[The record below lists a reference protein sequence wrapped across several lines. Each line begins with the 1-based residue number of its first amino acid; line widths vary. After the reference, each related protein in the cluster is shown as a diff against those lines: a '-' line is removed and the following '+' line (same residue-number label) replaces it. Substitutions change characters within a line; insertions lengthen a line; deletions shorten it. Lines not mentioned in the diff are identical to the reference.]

1 MFILFF
7 IFLFQAID
15 DDSRKTV
22 NLSPYKPSER
32 RLSPSSSSSA
42 FSVSSDASY
51 VVQAGKLITQ
61 GLEYEA
67 AGQLEESFDLFKAGV
82 DVLLSGVQSKCEY
95 HEIFAL
101 LEYMIQM
108 YVLLILVITKIF
120 SQVMINFQ
128 WKMV

>member
-1 MFILFF
+1 M
-7 IFLFQAID
+7 FQAID

-95 HEIFAL
+95 HEIIICTARVHNTNNVCTLDFGN
-101 LEYMIQM
+101 Y
-108 YVLLILVITKIF
+108 KNIF
-120 SQVMINFQ
+120 TSDD
-128 WKMV
+128 

>member
-1 MFILFF
+1 MLIILFILFF

-95 HEIFAL
+95 HEVIICTARVHNTNVCTLDFGNYKNIF
-101 LEYMIQM
+101 
-108 YVLLILVITKIF
+108 T
-120 SQVMINFQ
+120 SDD
-128 WKMV
+128 

>member
-1 MFILFF
+1 M
-7 IFLFQAID
+7 FQATD

-32 RLSPSSSSSA
+32 RLSPSSSSA
-42 FSVSSDASY
+42 FSVSSEASY

-95 HEIFAL
+95 HEIFTL
-101 LEYMIQM
+101 LKYIIQM
-108 YVLLILVITKIF
+108 YVLLILVITKTF